1 MAYLTA
7 AGLNFGRY
15 AVCPLVIPM
24 VYTYPPK
31 TLFRALQCPVPDM
44 SHPELVGNR
53 IVRFVTK
60 QAPAPQALIFLGG
73 AREGEEGRVLY

>member
-1 MAYLTA
+1 MSKAKAHIRTA
-7 AGLNFGRY
+7 HGIRY
-15 AVCPLVIPM
+15 
-24 VYTYPPK
+24 
-31 TLFRALQCPVPDM
+31 RHPVP
-44 SHPELVGNR
+44 SQPELVGNQ